1 MDGLDITTDPH
12 VITGMAGAEDAG
24 VYQLSEGMALVQT
37 LDFFTPI
44 VDDPRDFG
52 RIAAA
57 NSLSDVWAMG
67 GRPITA
73 MNIVCFP
80 PELGMDVLHEI
91 LAGGLDILRE
101 AGVALVGG
109 HSIKDK
115 EPKYGLSVTGL
126 VDPAK
131 LMTNDGLRPGDR
143 LVLTKPV
150 GTGVIST
157 ALKQGKAGAASVD
170 ASMTAMKTLNRAA
183 AEIATRHG
191 LRAAT
196 DVTGFGLLGHLC
208 EMLEASGCA
217 AHMDAAA
224 VPLLPGALDAARAGL
239 VPGGSKANQTFFGGL
254 VAFDPAVSE
263 PLQALLFDA
272 QTSGGL
278 VLAVPDGK
286 LADVIAQAEAS
297 CLAAA
302 EIGVVTASTGGAR
315 VKVR

>member
-1 MDGLDITTDPH
+1 LDVPTDPH

-24 VYQLSEGMALVQT
+24 VYQLSEGQALVQT

-91 LAGGLDILRE
+91 LAGGLEVLRE

-126 VDPAK
+126 VDPAR
-131 LMTNDGLRPGDR
+131 LMTNDGLRPGDH
-143 LVLTKPV
+143 LVLTKPI
-150 GTGVIST
+150 GSGVIST
-157 ALKQGKAGAASVD
+157 ALKQGKASPASVE

-183 AEIATRHG
+183 AQ
-191 LRAAT
+191 AADAANLKAST
-196 DVTGFGLLGHLC
+196 DVTGFGLLGHLS
-208 EMLEASGCA
+208 EMLEASNCA
-217 AHMDAAA
+217 AQITANA
-224 VPLLPGALDAARAGL
+224 VPLLPGALDAAQAGL
-239 VPGGSKANQTFFGGL
+239 IPGGSKANQTFFGAL
-254 VAFDPAVSE
+254 VQFDADVPEA
-263 PLQALLFDA
+263 LKALLFDA

-286 LADVIAQAEAS
+286 LADVVAQLEET
-297 CLAAA
+297 CLSAA
-302 EIGVVTASTGGAR
+302 EIGVVTAATDGPR
-315 VKVR
+315 VTVQLG